1 MQPIPAPAVD
11 YSRKWYAMATVAMG
25 IFLSTID
32 SSIVNIALPT
42 LVKYFS
48 TDFATI
54 QWVALAYMLV
64 ITTLQLSVGRLAD
77 MIGKRPIYIAGIV
90 IFTLS
95 SILCGIAPTIVWL
108 ILFRIIQA
116 VGAAM
121 TMALGAAIITE
132 AFPPSERGKALGVIG
147 SVVSVGIII
156 GPALGGII
164 IDKLSWHWIFF
175 VNIPVGIVGTFMA
188 TSFLPNTK
196 PASSN
201 QRFDYA
207 GAVTF
212 FICLTALLLALTLGQ
227 QMGFGAPPIVGLFGI
242 AALFLAGFIG
252 IEQRVAQPMID
263 LRLFRNELFTSS
275 LVMGFLSF
283 IAIAGTVMLI
293 PFYLEN
299 ILGYSTRNVGLLMA
313 IVPVLLGITSP
324 ISGALSDRFG
334 TRPIT
339 VAGLLILSVSYFLLT
354 MLNEHTSTLMYIAL
368 FVPIGIG
375 MGVFQ
380 SPNNSAIMGEAPK
393 SQLGIVSGIL
403 AESRV
408 LGQTM
413 GFAVMGAFWAGRV
426 FAHVGETLEGGATAA
441 PVGAQVAALHD
452 TFVTTGVVMILALVL
467 GIWGLL
473 QSQKRAP
480 AERLNA

>member
-1 MQPIPAPAVD
+1 MQHSPEPTVD

-42 LVKYFS
+42 LVKYFA

-90 IFTLS
+90 IFTIS

-108 ILFRIIQA
+108 IIFRIIQA
-116 VGAAM
+116 IGAAM
-121 TMALGAAIITE
+121 TMALGAAIVTE
-132 AFPPSERGKALGVIG
+132 AFPPSERGKALGIIG
-147 SVVSVGIII
+147 SVVSVGVIV

-175 VNIPVGIVGTFMA
+175 VNIPVGIVGTFM
-188 TSFLPNTK
+188 SMRFLPNIR
-196 PASSN
+196 PSSSN

-212 FICLTALLLALTLGQ
+212 FISLTALLLALTLGQ

-242 AALFLAGFIG
+242 AALFMVGFIG

-263 LRLFRNELFTSS
+263 LRLFHNELFTSS

-283 IAIAGTVMLI
+283 ISIAGTVMLI

-313 IVPVLLGITSP
+313 IVPILLGIASP
-324 ISGALSDRFG
+324 VSGVLSDRFG
-334 TRPIT
+334 TRSIT
-339 VAGLLILSVSYFLLT
+339 VAGLAILSVAYFLLIH
-354 MLNEHTSTLMYIAL
+354 LSEHTSTLMYIAL

-380 SPNNSAIMGEAPK
+380 SPNNSAIMGEAPR
-393 SQLGIVSGIL
+393 SQLGIVSGLL

-413 GFAVMGAFWAGRV
+413 GFAVIGAFWAARV
-426 FAHVGETLEGGATAA
+426 FAHVGETLEGGATTA

-452 TFVTTGVVMILALVL
+452 TFVTTGVVMILALAL
-467 GIWGLL
+467 GIWGLF
-473 QSQKRAP
+473 QSQKSAT
-480 AERLNA
+480 AKTA